1 MGYPISIQMSYV
13 TIILIGTRIIK
24 VGKKPRKVG
33 HFHIWKSAKKTQ
45 WHWGRNFRS
54 SNYELEGHVS
64 CNKVASLVAMLFRA
78 PETTRQKIWRASGF
92 TCSVV
97 TACLVFIFLFLVYP
111 PADSSQTWIWDTCS
125 VPYLLPN
132 HAHVCLHRGRD
143 CGLSEKEGL
152 PALTDPNS
160 GNFYTKKITNVARC
174 SKVNFLL

>member
-1 MGYPISIQMSYV
+1 MEKWEENTV
-13 TIILIGTRIIK
+13 TLREEFQK
-24 VGKKPRKVG
+24 FQLWVR
-33 HFHIWKSAKKTQ
+33 
-45 WHWGRNFRS
+45 RS
-54 SNYELEGHVS
+54 CELQQS
-64 CNKVASLVAMLFRA
+64 ASLVATLFRA
-78 PETTRQKIWRASGF
+78 PETTRRKLWRASGF

-132 HAHVCLHRGRD
+132 HVHVCLHRGRD

-160 GNFYTKKITNVARC
+160 GNFYTKKITNVAQC